1 MMVLAERITL
11 MTQLGQYFL
20 ENLED
25 LQATIHKACQANP
38 WFTEENIYLSIH
50 NISEDMLQKSK
61 LEQWVAPFPLF
72 NENTKNTKLV
82 GIVMAG
88 NIPLVGFHDF
98 LSVFISGCRLKI
110 KLSSKD
116 TVLWE
121 AIVRLL
127 SQWNS
132 KFSNQVEIAERLNN
146 CDAFIAT
153 GSNNSAKYFEYYFK
167 KYPHIIRSNR
177 TSIAI
182 LTGNESKEDL
192 EQLSDD
198 ICNYFGFGC
207 RNVSKIF
214 VPEDYNFEPLIIA
227 LDKYAKN
234 IDHNKYKN
242 NYDFQLA
249 IMMLNEVKYMS
260 SQSVLLI
267 PSKSAFAAISVLH
280 YESYKNLEG
289 LKELIN
295 LKEIQCIVA
304 KENLQ
309 IEGINILP
317 LGTTQKPSLS
327 DYADGVSILTFLDNL
342 IKD

>member
-1 MMVLAERITL
+1 MVLAERITL

-20 ENLED
+20 EKSES
-25 LQATIHKACQANP
+25 LQETIHKACQANP
-38 WFTEENIYLSIH
+38 WFTEETINLSIH
-50 NISEDMLQKSK
+50 NIAEQMLEKSK
-61 LEQWVAPFPLF
+61 LEQWVAPFPSF
-72 NENTKNTKLV
+72 NENTENAKLV

-121 AIVRLL
+121 AVIELL
-127 SQWNS
+127 SQWNPEFT
-132 KFSNQVEIAERLNN
+132 KQVEIAERLND

-153 GSNNSAKYFEYYFK
+153 GSNNSAKHFEYYFQK
-167 KYPHIIRSNR
+167 HPHIIRSNR

-182 LTGNESKEDL
+182 LTGNESKADL
-192 EQLSDD
+192 EKLSDD

-249 IMMLNEVKYMS
+249 IMMLNQVKYMS
-260 SQSVLLI
+260 SQSVLLV
-267 PSKSAFAAISVLH
+267 PSQSAFAAISVLH
-280 YESYKNLEG
+280 YETYKNLED
-289 LKELIN
+289 LKALIN
-295 LKEIQCIVA
+295 LDEIQCIVA
-304 KENLQ
+304 KEELENLSLNT
-309 IEGINILP
+309 IP
-317 LGTTQKPSLS
+317 VGTTQIPSLN
-327 DYADGVSILTFLDNL
+327 DYADGVSILSFLNNL